1 MENPIMVYLEIQLFV
16 FTFGIV
22 IFNLL
27 FYFSLFA
34 EKTIDWPG
42 ILMNPYTK
50 PTMWFLLYPSVF
62 YQIWFWFYFYGF
74 FN

>member
-1 MENPIMVYLEIQLFV
+1 MVYLEIQLFV

-22 IFNLL
+22 LFNLL
-27 FYFSLFA
+27 YYISLFA
-34 EKTIDWPG
+34 KSTIDWPG
-42 ILMNPYTK
+42 ILKHPYTK
-50 PTMWFLLYPSVF
+50 PTMWFIFYPSAF